1 MNLREKIKSM
11 DMDFFI
17 SGKHKITA
25 EKFLELWSRGEAI
38 LLDIRLE
45 KETEIVPPMKLGIN
59 IPINELPDRLNEIPK
74 DKLVVTAC
82 QKEVR
87 GTIAYMYL
95 LSEGFENVRAL
106 SGGLDNL
113 FVLMKP
119 KMILKIKSRS

>member
-1 MNLREKIKSM
+1 M
-11 DMDFFI
+11 DMNFFI

-25 EKFLELWSRGEAI
+25 EKFLELWSKGEAI
-38 LLDIRLE
+38 LLDIRLKE
-45 KETEIVPPMKLGIN
+45 ETEIVPPMKLGIN

-95 LSEGFENVRAL
+95 LSEGFENVRVL

>member
-11 DMDFFI
+11 DMNFFI

-38 LLDIRLE
+38 LLDIRLKE
-45 KETEIVPPMKLGIN
+45 ETEIVPPMKLGIN

-95 LSEGFENVRAL
+95 ISEGFENVRVL

>member
-11 DMDFFI
+11 DMNFFI

-38 LLDIRLE
+38 LLDIRLKE
-45 KETEIVPPMKLGIN
+45 ETEIVPPMKLGIN

-95 LSEGFENVRAL
+95 LSEGFENVRVL